1 MKPEARRASDRLHPP
16 LCRVR
21 ARLAFLSVPA
31 VAGRACDGRAP
42 GVTETQSALK
52 LVRTAMHSTAA
63 AQVAI
68 LARIGSDQS
77 SRGVRY
83 THVGLVQRVRRA
95 AG

>member
-1 MKPEARRASDRLHPP
+1 
-16 LCRVR
+16 
-21 ARLAFLSVPA
+21 
-31 VAGRACDGRAP
+31 
-42 GVTETQSALK
+42 VTETQSALK